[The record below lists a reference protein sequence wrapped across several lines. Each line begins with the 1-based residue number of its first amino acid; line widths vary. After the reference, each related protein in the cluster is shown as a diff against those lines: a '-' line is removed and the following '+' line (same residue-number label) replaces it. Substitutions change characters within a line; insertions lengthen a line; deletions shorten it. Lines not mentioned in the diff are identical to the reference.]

1 MRLKNRVGNYIEVP
15 GEDYHMTMLMGLNSR
30 VAYVDSN
37 LGTHNNPIDSLSMQD
52 RNCVLEANVITK
64 KLYSESKKWSLD
76 KIPKI
81 ANFYWGSSKMS
92 FMRYMTIKS
101 FRKHNPDWSVHLYTP
116 QHIST
121 GTTWR
126 KFDNHHQNDSSDY
139 KSEEDYFSQLL
150 SEEPIKI
157 IKVDFSKTVIGSSA
171 SEPHKSDFLRWNVLY
186 QKGGLW
192 SDMDIVYHKS
202 MNDLY
207 FNNYENSQTDL
218 IVSYDERHIEN
229 GVNLTPIGFLIT
241 KPKNSFFN
249 SLAKKWS
256 RISMLAFTHGQ
267 PASPTTLGKEFSNF
281 TSRIKFNK
289 EMISSIKQ
297 KGKFNGASG
306 NYNAHVIA
314 QKNFNWE
321 NLSKKFVSSLGLNFS
336 SHSTQIE
343 LKDAMA
349 SQLGNIHNLNNV
361 LIDFSQDIWLLISK
375 NYLKQNLKSGEV
387 GSSTMPH
394 KVNPIDFENAEGNL
408 SMANGLLIAIK
419 NKIQISRLQRDLSDS
434 TVLRNIGALFAYI
447 FISLSSLEKGINKIL
462 PNKEKMSADLDNSW
476 EILTEAIQTI
486 LRKNGYEDS
495 YNKIKSI
502 SRGKKLDYQSYIK
515 IIDDLKINKAD
526 KELLSKLTPKKYIG
540 LAEKLAKSSF

>member
-1 MRLKNRVGNYIEVP
+1 MPKDNLFSITSIDGRYSSKTEPLINYFSEFALIKTRLEVEIKWLLVLAKTKSLKFIPEVSSAKEKAILKILEDFSLADAKKIKKIETKTNHDVKAVEIFIVEKLNR
-15 GEDYHMTMLMGLNSR
+15 LN
-30 VAYVDSN
+30 
-37 LGTHNNPIDSLSMQD
+37 L
-52 RNCVLEANVITK
+52 K
-64 KLYSESKKWSLD
+64 KLCEFVHFGCTSEDINNLSYSLMLQRFVD
-76 KIPKI
+76 KEFLPRL
-81 ANFYWGSSKMS
+81 N
-92 FMRYMTIKS
+92 TLQKS
-101 FRKHNPDWSVHLYTP
+101 
-116 QHIST
+116 
-121 GTTWR
+121 
-126 KFDNHHQNDSSDY
+126 
-139 KSEEDYFSQLL
+139 
-150 SEEPIKI
+150 
-157 IKVDFSKTVIGSSA
+157 
-171 SEPHKSDFLRWNVLY
+171 
-186 QKGGLW
+186 
-192 SDMDIVYHKS
+192 
-202 MNDLY
+202 
-207 FNNYENSQTDL
+207 
-218 IVSYDERHIEN
+218 
-229 GVNLTPIGFLIT
+229 
-241 KPKNSFFN
+241 FN

-297 KGKFNGASG
+297 QGKFNGASG

-343 LKDAMA
+343 LKDATA